1 MRTQSGEPEA
11 GAADEPDVLPR
22 GARLRVLAELTL
34 LWLLTL
40 GAIRLVVGV
49 QSLIPAVGFAGITL
63 GDAVLALVP
72 FLFIYSPVWLCE
84 WRKVDSYA
92 YRLFIPAFSDVAAWG
107 GAFWRAAR
115 LALWI
120 LVPWLV
126 GYHLYQ
132 NAVAA
137 FLEAA
142 GPIRSVEAFLR
153 AAEGVLTGD
162 ITLGPGRTVW
172 EVLALTRLPVARFPE
187 DALLLV
193 PYHIFFVAIPE
204 EFFYRGYF
212 QTRLN
217 EVFPRRWMMMGARVG
232 PGLLIACAF
241 FAFGHSLVTLRW
253 WHFATFFPGLLFGLL
268 RERSGSTLP
277 GALFHAWCNVTV
289 SLLDAAYLVR

>member
-1 MRTQSGEPEA
+1 MTTPLAESAGVGADPEPL
-11 GAADEPDVLPR
+11 AASE
-22 GARLRVLAELTL
+22 RLRVLGELTL

-40 GAIRLVVGV
+40 GAIRLVVGL
-49 QSLIPAVGFAGITL
+49 QPLIPAVGFAGITL

-72 FLFIYSPVWLCE
+72 FLFIYSPVWLCD
-84 WRKVDSYA
+84 WRVVDSYA
-92 YRLFIPAFSDVAAWG
+92 YRLFIPAFSDVSAWG
-107 GAFWRAAR
+107 SALWRAAR
-115 LALWI
+115 LALLI

-142 GPIRSVEAFLR
+142 GPIRSVEGFFR
-153 AAEGVLTGD
+153 AAQGVIGGE
-162 ITLGPGRTVW
+162 ITIGAGRSLW
-172 EVLALTRLPVARFPE
+172 EVLTQTRLPVARLPE
-187 DALLLV
+187 DAALLG
-193 PYHIFFVAIPE
+193 PYHVFFVAIPE

-217 EVFPRRWMMMGARVG
+217 QVFPRRWRVLGTSVG
-232 PGLLIACAF
+232 PGLLIACGF

-253 WHFATFFPGLLFGLL
+253 WHFATFFPGLLFGWL

-289 SLLDAAYLVR
+289 SLLDAAYLIR